1 MPDSG
6 FQTLSVQHGFRIT
19 IVKWNPESLS
29 CFPNF
34 NAHDSGIQNQTF
46 PGFRIRQAKISRIP
60 EPGCLFMGRGVITT
74 DR

>member
-6 FQTLSVQHGFRIT
+6 FQTLSVQLGFRIT

-46 PGFRIRQAKISRIP
+46 PGFRIRKPIAKNVNMNDGGFLRA
-60 EPGCLFMGRGVITT
+60 
-74 DR
+74 